1 MSMQAETSTSEPDR
15 SASRLLIRSVET
27 LIVDL
32 PIKRPHQF
40 SATRIVTQAYLLIK
54 VLTEDGIVGIGEG
67 ATPGGPWWSGDSI
80 ETMKEMI
87 DTYLAPAL
95 IGESA
100 ARITRLHDRMNRI
113 AFGNNF
119 AKAAIDMALWD
130 ILGKSLNV
138 PVHALFGGQVRD
150 KSEISWALATNK
162 ADTDVAEA
170 ESMLDKRLA
179 RIFKLKAGA
188 LPPEEDV
195 HRAIAVAKAMNGRA
209 EIRIDLN
216 QAWDEATARRW
227 LPALVDAGV
236 SLIEQP
242 VQGWN
247 IDALGRLRTLFN
259 VRIMADESLTT
270 LQTALRISALAA
282 ADVLALKL
290 MKSGGLTA
298 CRQISGIAEA
308 AGLATYGGTFLE
320 GSLGTS
326 AGLQLVAAER
336 SLTYGSE
343 YIGGIWL
350 AEEVVTDPLVY
361 KDFHVH
367 VPAGSGLGMNLDE
380 DKVAH
385 FRRKS

>member
-1 MSMQAETSTSEPDR
+1 MPTQEALSISESYLSP
-15 SASRLLIRSVET
+15 SRLQIRSIET

-40 SATRIVTQAYLLIK
+40 SATRITTQAYLIVK
-54 VLTEDGIVGIGEG
+54 VLTEDGLIGVGEG

-100 ARITRLHDRMNRI
+100 VRITHLHNRMNRV
-113 AFGNNF
+113 AFGNSF

-130 ILGKSLNV
+130 VLGKSLKV
-138 PVHALFGGQVRD
+138 PTHALFGGQVRD

-162 ADTDVAEA
+162 ADTDIAEA
-170 ESMLDKRLA
+170 ESMLDRRLA
-179 RIFKLKAGA
+179 RVFKLKGGA

-195 HRAIAVAKAMNGRA
+195 HRAVAVAKAMDGKA

-227 LPALVDAGV
+227 LPTLLDSGV
-236 SLIEQP
+236 TLIEQP

-247 IDALGRLRTLFN
+247 IDALARLRTMFN

-270 LQTALRISALAA
+270 LQSALQITSLAA

-308 AGLATYGGTFLE
+308 AGIATYGGTFLE

-336 SLTYGSE
+336 SLSYGSE

-350 AEEVVTDPLVY
+350 ADEIVTHPLVY
-361 KDFHVH
+361 KDFHVE
-367 VPAGSGLGMNLDE
+367 VPSGPGLGMTLDE
-380 DKVAH
+380 DKISH